1 MSLACL
7 RVYARHRLALGAQE
21 YATPTIVS
29 RSRERKNEGLVLQYV
44 GKLRKPN
51 HKVFVWGFS
60 YTGALGIP
68 RFEVPDSGRK
78 KPRKYQ
84 LTSYRLETEQQ
95 ISSEACGYV
104 FTLLSSSTKDLTKV
118 WGMVLHRD
126 SQLVFTLDKSYDYV
140 LELSPVPLPLAR
152 PRRTGLSYGS
162 SPPHVSCLSF
172 VLSLSLSPT
181 SVFSLGNNAYGQCG
195 RKIAE
200 DEIYRYHTHTH
211 THSAMNC
218 LHTILLTQ
226 LIRLK
231 QCSKCKGKSASAVV
245 MQHGR
250 VYVESL
256 VGKVTQRACGG
267 TQVAIRN
274 ERGEVFVWGYSFVPP
289 TLFGSAEFNPAVTI
303 NSIHCGLNHFAAVT
317 YRGELFIWGKNVRGC
332 LGIAKKLDQYFS
344 WRVTLPGHVID
355 VACGVDHM
363 VALVKSVI

>member
-1 MSLACL
+1 MTTQNLAYYVFCFMISEVAEGW
-7 RVYARHRLALGAQE
+7 RCHWR
-21 YATPTIVS
+21 
-29 RSRERKNEGLVLQYV
+29 NEGPVLQYV

-126 SQLVFTLDKSYDYV
+126 SQLGLQRTQQGCRNSHSLS
-140 LELSPVPLPLAR
+140 LSPILHGKHPLLQ
-152 PRRTGLSYGS
+152 LLYLKHMDH
-162 SPPHVSCLSF
+162 PPHMFHVSLSF
-172 VLSLSLSPT
+172 SLSPT

-218 LHTILLTQ
+218 LHAILLTE

-231 QCSKCKGKSASAVV
+231 QYSKCKGKSASLPLSCNTAGC
-245 MQHGR
+245 MLSHANDSQ
-250 VYVESL
+250 L

-267 TQVAIRN
+267 TQVAILN
-274 ERGEVFVWGYSFVPP
+274 GEGEVFVWEYSFVPP

-303 NSIHCGLNHFAAVT
+303 NRIYCRLNHFAAVT

-332 LGIAKKLDQYFS
+332 LGIVCHTAIFLWHTVFN
-344 WRVTLPGHVID
+344 
-355 VACGVDHM
+355 
-363 VALVKSVI
+363 SVI